1 MVSSDSTREYHQFTK
16 PAELHK
22 AINTLRGIVAGIS
35 CSDGVSADEMQ
46 ELIHWCT
53 LHSHLR
59 DRHPFSEL
67 LPTIE
72 RSIQDETIDE
82 EEQRDILWLCNN
94 FVDDGKFYDVV
105 TSSVQFLSGLVHG
118 ILVDGMLSDNEVK
131 LLQLWLNSNSFLKGT
146 YPFDE
151 LMVLVSSV
159 LEDGFISE
167 DERNN
172 MLAFMSNLIEFKDS
186 YNLSES
192 TFSSLREQCS
202 VSGICSKN
210 PTIEFKNKKFCFT
223 GESYRASRFEMAQ
236 QIEQYGGIF
245 KSSISKSIDYLVVGN
260 AGNPCWAYSCYGRKI
275 EDAMNYRKSGVKI
288 QIINEDDL
296 WRALDEYVLP
306 F

>member
-1 MVSSDSTREYHQFTK
+1 MIISDSPREYHQFTK

-94 FVDDGKFYDVV
+94 FIDDGKYYDVV

-118 ILVDGMLSDNEVK
+118 ILGDGKLSDNEVK
-131 LLQLWLNSNSFLKGT
+131 LLQLWLNSNDFLKGT

-151 LMVLVSSV
+151 LTVLVSAV

-167 DERNN
+167 EERNN
-172 MLAFMSNLIEFKDS
+172 LLAFMSNLIEFKDS

-192 TFSSLREQCS
+192 AFAELREQCS
-202 VSGICSKN
+202 VGGICSKN
-210 PTIEFKNKKFCFT
+210 PTIDFKNKKFCFT
-223 GESYRASRFEMAQ
+223 GESYRASRSEMAQ
-236 QIEQYGGIF
+236 QIERFGGIF

-275 EDAMNYRKSGVKI
+275 EEAMALRRTGIKI
-288 QIINEDDL
+288 QIVNEDDL
-296 WRALDEYVLP
+296 WRTIDEYVLP